1 MEARERGSNFH
12 IAGQVLLGMVGFLH
26 PPTRTYMNPW
36 TGEMFGEGGVEQQ
49 LYQPPSSDIVHGDVI
64 MPKLANETAKYV
76 RYDYLSSL
84 PR

>member
-1 MEARERGSNFH
+1 
-12 IAGQVLLGMVGFLH
+12 
-26 PPTRTYMNPW
+26 MNPW